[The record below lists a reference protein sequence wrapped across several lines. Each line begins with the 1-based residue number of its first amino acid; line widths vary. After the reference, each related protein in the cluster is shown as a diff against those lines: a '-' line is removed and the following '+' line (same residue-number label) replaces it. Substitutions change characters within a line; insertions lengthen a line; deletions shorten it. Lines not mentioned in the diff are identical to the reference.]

1 VLRVEFEL
9 FSIILPIN
17 LKMEIIRRAVRSI
30 LKPDSDLYKAGA
42 SVMDFFSTIT
52 TDGYKTWRILKELE
66 EGRLNDSPRPVP
78 FRNLKHPI
86 LIRPGTQ
93 DAHTIINNV
102 IRKEYDQVNLT
113 TAPLWMIDAGAY
125 IGDTSAY
132 FLSRFPGLKIVA
144 LEPNPSA
151 YEMAKQNLKPYG
163 DRAILLQKGLY
174 IIDGVAFFSG
184 NDTGAAIGETGF
196 KIDCT
201 TILSLIEKY
210 SIPRIDILKMDIEGA
225 EGAIF
230 GSNPENWLN
239 RIDILII
246 EIHGS
251 HLIPSISR
259 VLTENGFSMK
269 QYRSVWYCQ
278 SGKK

>member
-1 VLRVEFEL
+1 
-9 FSIILPIN
+9 
-17 LKMEIIRRAVRSI
+17 MEIIRRAVRSI
-30 LKPDSDLYKAGA
+30 LKSDSGIYKTGA
-42 SVMDFFSTIT
+42 SMMDLLSTIA

-66 EGRLNDSPRPVP
+66 EGRQNDPPQPVT
-78 FRNLKHPI
+78 FRNLKYPI

-102 IRKEYDQVNLT
+102 IRKEYDQVKLT
-113 TAPLWMIDAGAY
+113 TSPKWMIDAGAY

-132 FLSRFPGLKIVA
+132 FLSRFPDLKIVA

-151 YEMAKQNLKPYG
+151 YEMAKQNLKPYD

-174 IIDGVAFFSG
+174 ITDGVAFFSG
-184 NDTGAAIGETGF
+184 DNTGASISHTGF
-196 KIDCT
+196 EIDCT
-201 TILSLIEKY
+201 TILSLTERY
-210 SIPRIDILKMDIEGA
+210 SIPCIDILKMDIEGA

-230 GSNPENWLN
+230 SSNPEAWLALT
-239 RIDILII
+239 DLLII
-246 EIHGS
+246 EIHGDQIKP
-251 HLIPSISR
+251 LITR
-259 VLTENGFSMK
+259 VLADNGFSMK

>member
-1 VLRVEFEL
+1 
-9 FSIILPIN
+9 
-17 LKMEIIRRAVRSI
+17 MEIIRRAVRSI
-30 LKPDSDLYKAGA
+30 LKPDSYLYKTGA
-42 SVMDFFSTIT
+42 SVMDFLSTMA
-52 TDGYKTWRILKELE
+52 TDRYKTWRTLKELE
-66 EGRLNDSPRPVP
+66 QGRPNDPPRPVP

-102 IRKEYDQVNLT
+102 IRKEYDQVKLT
-113 TAPLWMIDAGAY
+113 TSPKWMIDAGAY

-132 FLSRFPGLKIVA
+132 FLSRFPDLKIVA

-151 YEMAKQNLKPYG
+151 YEMAKQNLKPYK

-174 IIDGVAFFSG
+174 ITDGVAFFSG
-184 NDTGAAIGETGF
+184 DNTGASISNTGF
-196 KIDCT
+196 EIDCT
-201 TILSLIEKY
+201 TILSLIERY

-225 EGAIF
+225 EEAIF
-230 GSNPENWLN
+230 SLNPEVWLN
-239 RIDILII
+239 RVDMIII
-246 EIHGS
+246 EIHGD
-251 HLIPSISR
+251 HMMPLISR
-259 VLTENGFSMK
+259 VLTDNCFSMK